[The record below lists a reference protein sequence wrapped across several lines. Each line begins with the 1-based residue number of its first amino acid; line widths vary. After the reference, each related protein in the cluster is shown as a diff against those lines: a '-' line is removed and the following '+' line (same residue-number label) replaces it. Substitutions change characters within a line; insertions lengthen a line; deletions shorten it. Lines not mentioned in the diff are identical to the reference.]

1 VFNYYTPDYIIPGTA
16 LNGPEFGILT
26 TGTAIA
32 RANFVNTIVF
42 GRVNVG
48 SLAPLGTSINLTEM
62 QALAAGDP
70 SSNLLLDT
78 LNQKLMHGT
87 MSAQMKNTILTAV
100 QAVPSTNPLV
110 RAQTAIYL
118 IATSSQYQVQR

>member
-1 VFNYYTPDYIIPGTA
+1 
-16 LNGPEFGILT
+16 
-26 TGTAIA
+26 
-32 RANFVNTIVF
+32 
-42 GRVNVG
+42 
-48 SLAPLGTSINLTEM
+48 M

-100 QAVPSTNPLV
+100 QAVPSTTPLV